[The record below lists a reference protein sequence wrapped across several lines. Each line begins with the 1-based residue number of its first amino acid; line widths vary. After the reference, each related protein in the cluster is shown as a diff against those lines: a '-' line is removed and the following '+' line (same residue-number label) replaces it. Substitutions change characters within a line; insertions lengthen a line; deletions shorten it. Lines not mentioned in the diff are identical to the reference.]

1 MRRLILACLLQLA
14 LTPGLASIARAQAL
28 QPPPA
33 AGLRTAAFAGGCF
46 WCMEPSF
53 EKLDGVTDVI
63 SGYTGGTVANPTYR
77 QVGGG
82 RTGHKEAVQV
92 TYDPARITY
101 ERLLDVFWRNV
112 DPLDAGGQFC
122 DRGQEY
128 ATAVY
133 AADTEQRELAERSRA
148 AVQERLGRPIVTEI
162 VEAGPFYR
170 AEDYHQDYAA
180 HNPIRYRYY
189 RYSCGRDARLGQI
202 WGKEAGG
209 EAVAAR

>member
-1 MRRLILACLLQLA
+1 MRRLLLACLLQLA
-14 LTPGLASIARAQAL
+14 LAPGLPAPARAQAL

-33 AGLRTAAFAGGCF
+33 PGLRTATFAGGCF
-46 WCMEPSF
+46 WCMEPPF
-53 EKLDGVTDVI
+53 EMLDGVTEVI
-63 SGYTGGTVANPTYR
+63 SGYTGGTVANPTYK

-82 RTGHKEAVQV
+82 RTGHKEAIQV

-101 ERLLDVFWRNV
+101 PRLLDVFWRNV
-112 DPLDAGGQFC
+112 DPFDAGGQFC

-133 AADTEQRELAERSRA
+133 AGDAEQRDLAERSKA
-148 AVQERLGRPIVTEI
+148 AVQERLGKPVVTEV

-180 HNPIRYRYY
+180 LNPIRYHYY
-189 RYSCGRDARLGQI
+189 RYTCGRDARLEKV
-202 WGKEAGG
+202 WGEEAGG
-209 EAVAAR
+209 KVAAR

>member
-1 MRRLILACLLQLA
+1 MRRLLLACLLQLA
-14 LTPGLASIARAQAL
+14 LAPGLPGPAHAQAL

-33 AGLRTAAFAGGCF
+33 PGLRAATFAGGCF
-46 WCMEPSF
+46 WCMEQPF
-53 EKLDGVTDVI
+53 ETLDGVTEVI
-63 SGYTGGTVANPTYR
+63 SGYTGGTVANPTYK

-82 RTGHKEAVQV
+82 RTGHKEAIQV

-101 ERLLDVFWRNV
+101 QRLLDVFWRNV
-112 DPLDAGGQFC
+112 DPFDAGGQFC

-133 AADTEQRELAERSRA
+133 AGDPEQRDLAERSKA
-148 AVQERLGRPIVTEI
+148 AVQERLGKPVVTEV

-180 HNPIRYRYY
+180 SNPIRYRYY
-189 RYSCGRDARLGQI
+189 RYTCGRDARLEKV
-202 WGKEAGG
+202 WGEEAGG
-209 EAVAAR
+209 KVAAR

>member
-1 MRRLILACLLQLA
+1 MMRRAVLVGLLLLAAFSL
-14 LTPGLASIARAQAL
+14 PGTVRAQAL

-33 AGLRTAAFAGGCF
+33 PGLRTAAFAGGCF
-46 WCMEPSF
+46 WCMEQPF
-53 EKLDGVTDVI
+53 ERLDGVTEVV

-77 QVGGG
+77 LVGGG

-92 TYDPARITY
+92 TYDPARVSY
-101 ERLLDVFWRNV
+101 RRLLDVFWRNV

-133 AADTEQRELAERSRA
+133 ADDAEQRDAAERSKA
-148 AVQERLGRPIVTEI
+148 AVRERLGQPVATEI

-180 HNPIRYRYY
+180 TNPLRYRYY
-189 RYSCGRDARLGQI
+189 RYSCGRDARLRQL
-202 WGKEAGG
+202 WGEEAGG
-209 EAVAAR
+209 QAVADR